1 VGSWKKPH
9 AFNKTMADEVSAMS
23 GGKKRNSWM
32 THMNKTRRANPGKSL
47 GAIMKMAKKTYKKGG
62 ADEEPMMGGAPLTP
76 LPLSGGASL
85 SPQPLNGGR
94 RRASRKT
101 RKASKKSRKGGRK
114 H

>member
-1 VGSWKKPH
+1 MVDT
-9 AFNKTMADEVSAMS
+9 AAEVSAMS

-62 ADEEPMMGGAPLTP
+62 ADEEPMMGGASPLTP
-76 LPLSGGASL
+76 L
-85 SPQPLNGGR
+85 PLNGGR

-101 RKASKKSRKGGRK
+101 RKASKKSRK

>member
-1 VGSWKKPH
+1 
-9 AFNKTMADEVSAMS
+9 MADEVSAMS

-62 ADEEPMMGGAPLTP
+62 ADEEPMMGGA
-76 LPLSGGASL
+76 SL
-85 SPQPLNGGR
+85 SPLPLNGGR
-94 RRASRKT
+94 RRRGSRKT
-101 RKASKKSRKGGRK
+101 RKASKKSRK

>member
-1 VGSWKKPH
+1 
-9 AFNKTMADEVSAMS
+9 MADEVSAMS
-23 GGKKRNSWM
+23 GGKKRNSLM

-62 ADEEPMMGGAPLTP
+62 ADEEPMMGGASLSP
-76 LPLSGGASL
+76 LPLNGGASL
-85 SPQPLNGGR
+85 SPQPLSGGR

>member
-1 VGSWKKPH
+1 
-9 AFNKTMADEVSAMS
+9 MADEVSAMS

-62 ADEEPMMGGAPLTP
+62 ADEEPMMGGSALTP
-76 LPLSGGASL
+76 L
-85 SPQPLNGGR
+85 PLNGGR
-94 RRASRKT
+94 RRGSRKS
-101 RKASKKSRKGGRK
+101 RKASKKGGRK